1 METNK
6 TAEKRMSEEHILVC
20 ISASPSNARII
31 RTAAKMAEAFRCG
44 FTAIFVRT
52 PSDNKMSEKDKGRL
66 EYHMRLAKKLGAD
79 ISTVYGS
86 DISYQI
92 AEFARLSK
100 VTQIVIGRSAAGR
113 SHFWNKPSL
122 TERLAAT
129 APDIDIHI
137 IPDSDYL
144 SRRGRPS
151 LSAKIPLPTAKDIL
165 VSIVLLIAATL
176 VGFLFQKANIDQ
188 ENIITVYILGVLF
201 TSLVTK
207 SYICWILNS
216 LINVLLFNF
225 LFTEPRTSFMEY
237 DAGYTVTFIVML
249 IASLI
254 TGTLASK
261 LKEHAKLSAQSA
273 FRTKI
278 LFETN
283 QLLQKATDDEGV
295 ISITA
300 KQLIKLLDRDII
312 VYREA
317 DGEIISGEIFA
328 AHYPSENSDMLLDY
342 EKEAAKWVFDNR
354 RRAGCGTDV
363 YKNSCCLYLA
373 IRINNRVFGV
383 VGIYLKNS
391 SLDEFENSILL
402 SILGECALAV
412 ENIRNAK
419 EKEREAV
426 RAKNEQLRADLLRA
440 ISHDLRTPLTAISG
454 NAGYLLTCY
463 DKLDSQMRTQIFTDI
478 YNDSLWL
485 INLVE
490 NLLSI
495 TRLEE
500 GRMKLNVSCELVEE
514 VADEAIKHAV
524 RQNDSHRIVKRI
536 DDELLLAKMDGRL
549 IVQVIINLLDNALKY
564 TPDGS
569 EIVLSAQKSGELVY
583 ISVSDN
589 GNGIP
594 DRIKAQVFEMFYCG
608 ENKVSDSRRSL
619 GLGLAL
625 CKAIVNLHGGEITVE
640 DNVPRGSVFK
650 FSLPAGEVKISE

>member
-1 METNK
+1 M
-6 TAEKRMSEEHILVC
+6 
-20 ISASPSNARII
+20 
-31 RTAAKMAEAFRCG
+31 
-44 FTAIFVRT
+44 
-52 PSDNKMSEKDKGRL
+52 
-66 EYHMRLAKKLGAD
+66 
-79 ISTVYGS
+79 
-86 DISYQI
+86 
-92 AEFARLSK
+92 
-100 VTQIVIGRSAAGR
+100 
-113 SHFWNKPSL
+113 
-122 TERLAAT
+122 
-129 APDIDIHI
+129 
-137 IPDSDYL
+137 
-144 SRRGRPS
+144 
-151 LSAKIPLPTAKDIL
+151 PTAKDIF
-165 VSIVLLIAATL
+165 VSIILLIATTF
-176 VGFLFQKANIDQ
+176 VGFLFQKADIDQ
-188 ENIITVYILGVLF
+188 ENIITVYILGVLL

-216 LINVLLFNF
+216 LINVFLFNF
-225 LFTEPRTSFMEY
+225 LFTEPRMSFTEY

-312 VYREA
+312 VYRES
-317 DGEIISGEIFA
+317 GGKIISREIFA
-328 AHYPSENSDMLLDY
+328 AHYPSENSDMLSDY
-342 EKEAAKWVFDNR
+342 ENEAAKWVFDNK

-363 YKNSCCLYLA
+363 YKKSCCLYLA
-373 IRINNRVFGV
+373 IRINNKVFGV

-391 SLDEFENSILL
+391 SLDEFESSILL

-454 NAGYLLTCY
+454 NAAYLLTCY

-594 DRIKAQVFEMFYCG
+594 DRIKPQVFEMFYCG

-640 DNVPRGSVFK
+640 DNVPRGAVFK

>member
-1 METNK
+1 MGKNK
-6 TAEKRMSEEHILVC
+6 TAEEIMSEEHILVC
-20 ISASPSNARII
+20 ISASPTNARII
-31 RTAAKMAEAFRCG
+31 RTAAKMAQAFRCE

-52 PSDNKMSEKDKGRL
+52 PSYIKMSEKDKGRL
-66 EYHMRLAKKLGAD
+66 EYHMRLAKKLGAN
-79 ISTVYGS
+79 ITTVYGS

-122 TERLAAT
+122 TEQLAAT

-144 SRRGRPS
+144 SRHGRPY
-151 LSAKIPLPTAKDIL
+151 LSKKILLPTAKDIF
-165 VSIVLLIAATL
+165 VSIILLIATTF
-176 VGFLFQKANIDQ
+176 VGFLFQKADIDQ
-188 ENIITVYILGVLF
+188 ENIITVYILGVLL

-216 LINVLLFNF
+216 LINVFLFNF
-225 LFTEPRTSFMEY
+225 LFTEPRMSFTEY

-312 VYREA
+312 VYRES
-317 DGEIISGEIFA
+317 GGKIISREIFA
-328 AHYPSENSDMLLDY
+328 AHYPSENSDMLSDY
-342 EKEAAKWVFDNR
+342 ENEAAKWVFDNK

-373 IRINNRVFGV
+373 IRINNKVFGV

-454 NAGYLLTCY
+454 NAAYLLTCY

-524 RQNDSHRIVKRI
+524 RQNDTHRIIKKI
-536 DDELLLAKMDGRL
+536 DDELLLAKMDARL

-569 EIVLSAQKSGELVY
+569 EIVLSAQKSGKLVY

-594 DRIKAQVFEMFYCG
+594 DRIKPQVFEMFYCG

-625 CKAIVNLHGGEITVE
+625 CKAIVNLHGGEITVA
-640 DNVPRGSVFK
+640 DNVPSGAVFK
-650 FSLPAGEVKISE
+650 FCLPAGEVKISE

>member
-1 METNK
+1 MNK

-31 RTAAKMAEAFRCG
+31 RTAAKMVEAFRCG

-188 ENIITVYILGVLF
+188 ENIITVYILGVLL

-225 LFTEPRTSFMEY
+225 LFTEPRMSFMEY

-317 DGEIISGEIFA
+317 DGEITSGEIFA

-363 YKNSCCLYLA
+363 YKSSCCLYLA

-640 DNVPRGSVFK
+640 DNVPRGAVFK

>member
-1 METNK
+1 MGKNK
-6 TAEKRMSEEHILVC
+6 TAEEIMSEEHILVC
-20 ISASPSNARII
+20 ISASPTNARII
-31 RTAAKMAEAFRCG
+31 RTAAKMAQAFRCG

-52 PSDNKMSEKDKGRL
+52 PSYIKMSEKDKGRL
-66 EYHMRLAKKLGAD
+66 EYHMRLAKKLGAN
-79 ISTVYGS
+79 ITTVYGS

-122 TERLAAT
+122 TEQLAAT

-144 SRRGRPS
+144 SRHGRPY
-151 LSAKIPLPTAKDIL
+151 LSKKILLPTAKDIF
-165 VSIVLLIAATL
+165 VSIILLIATTF
-176 VGFLFQKANIDQ
+176 VGFLFQKADIDQ
-188 ENIITVYILGVLF
+188 ENIITVYILGVLL

-216 LINVLLFNF
+216 LINVFLFNF
-225 LFTEPRTSFMEY
+225 LFTEPRMSFTEY

-312 VYREA
+312 VYRES
-317 DGEIISGEIFA
+317 GGKIISREIFA
-328 AHYPSENSDMLLDY
+328 AHYPSENSDMLSDY
-342 EKEAAKWVFDNR
+342 ENEAAKWVFDNK

-363 YKNSCCLYLA
+363 YKKSCCLYLA
-373 IRINNRVFGV
+373 IRINNKVFGV

-391 SLDEFENSILL
+391 SLDEFESSILL

-454 NAGYLLTCY
+454 NAAYLLTCY

-594 DRIKAQVFEMFYCG
+594 DRIKPQVFEMFYCG

-640 DNVPRGSVFK
+640 DNVPRGAVFK

>member
-1 METNK
+1 
-6 TAEKRMSEEHILVC
+6 MSEEHILVC
-20 ISASPSNARII
+20 ISASPTNARII
-31 RTAAKMAEAFRCG
+31 RTAAKMAQAFRCG

-52 PSDNKMSEKDKGRL
+52 PSDIKMSEKDKGRL

-86 DISYQI
+86 DISCQI

-100 VTQIVIGRSAAGR
+100 VTQIVIGRSSAGR
-113 SHFWNKPSL
+113 RHFWSKPSL
-122 TERLAAT
+122 TERLAET

-144 SRRGRPS
+144 SRHGRPY
-151 LSAKIPLPTAKDIL
+151 LSKKILLPTAKDIF
-165 VSIVLLIAATL
+165 VSIILLIATTF

-188 ENIITVYILGVLF
+188 ENIITVYILGVLL

-216 LINVLLFNF
+216 LINVFLFNF
-225 LFTEPRTSFMEY
+225 LFTEPRMSFTEY

-312 VYREA
+312 VYRES
-317 DGEIISGEIFA
+317 GGKIISREIFA
-328 AHYPSENSDMLLDY
+328 ARYPSENNDMLLDY
-342 EKEAAKWVFDNR
+342 EKEAAKWVFDNK

-363 YKNSCCLYLA
+363 YKKSCCLYLA

-463 DKLDSQMRTQIFTDI
+463 EKLDSHMRTQIFTDI

-500 GRMKLNVSCELVEE
+500 GRMKLNISCELVEE

-524 RQNDSHRIVKRI
+524 RQNDSHRIVKKI
-536 DDELLLAKMDGRL
+536 DDELLLAKMDARL

-569 EIVLSAQKSGELVY
+569 EIVLSAQKSGEQVF

-594 DRIKAQVFEMFYCG
+594 DRIKSQVFEMFYCG
-608 ENKVSDSRRSL
+608 ENRVSDSRRSL

-625 CKAIVNLHGGEITVE
+625 CKAIVNLHGGEIKVE
-640 DNVPRGSVFK
+640 DNVPSGAVFK

>member
-1 METNK
+1 MNN

-188 ENIITVYILGVLF
+188 ENIITVYILGVLL

-225 LFTEPRTSFMEY
+225 LFTEPRMSFMEY

-317 DGEIISGEIFA
+317 DGEITSGEIFA

-463 DKLDSQMRTQIFTDI
+463 DKLDSQMWTQIFTDI

-536 DDELLLAKMDGRL
+536 DDELLLAKMDARL

-640 DNVPRGSVFK
+640 DNVPRGAVFK

>member
-1 METNK
+1 MGKNK
-6 TAEKRMSEEHILVC
+6 TAEEIMSEEHILVC
-20 ISASPSNARII
+20 ISASPTNARII
-31 RTAAKMAEAFRCG
+31 RTAAKMAQAFRCG

-52 PSDNKMSEKDKGRL
+52 PSYIKMSEKDKGRL
-66 EYHMRLAKKLGAD
+66 EYHMRLAKKLGAN
-79 ISTVYGS
+79 ITTVYGS

-122 TERLAAT
+122 TEQLAAT

-144 SRRGRPS
+144 SRHGRPY
-151 LSAKIPLPTAKDIL
+151 LSKKILLPTAKDIF
-165 VSIVLLIAATL
+165 VSIILLIATTF

-188 ENIITVYILGVLF
+188 ENIITVYILGVLL

-216 LINVLLFNF
+216 LINVFLFNF
-225 LFTEPRTSFMEY
+225 LFTEPRMSFTEY

-312 VYREA
+312 VYRES
-317 DGEIISGEIFA
+317 GGKIISREIFA
-328 AHYPSENSDMLLDY
+328 AHYPSENSDMLSDY
-342 EKEAAKWVFDNR
+342 ENEAAKWVFDNK

-373 IRINNRVFGV
+373 IRINNKVFGV

-391 SLDEFENSILL
+391 SLDEFESSILL

-454 NAGYLLTCY
+454 NAAYLLTCY

-524 RQNDSHRIVKRI
+524 RQNDTHRIIKKI
-536 DDELLLAKMDGRL
+536 DDELLLAKMDARL

-569 EIVLSAQKSGELVY
+569 EIVLSAQKSGKLVY

-594 DRIKAQVFEMFYCG
+594 DRIKPQVFEMFYCG

-640 DNVPRGSVFK
+640 DNVPSGAVFK
-650 FSLPAGEVKISE
+650 FCLPAGEVKISE

>member
-1 METNK
+1 MEINK

-113 SHFWNKPSL
+113 SHFWNNPSL

-165 VSIVLLIAATL
+165 VSVVLLIAATL
-176 VGFLFQKANIDQ
+176 VGFLFQNANIDQ
-188 ENIITVYILGVLF
+188 ENIITVYILGVLL

-225 LFTEPRTSFMEY
+225 LFTEPRMSFMEY

-312 VYREA
+312 VYRES
-317 DGEIISGEIFA
+317 GGKIISREIFA
-328 AHYPSENSDMLLDY
+328 ARYPSENSDMLSDY
-342 EKEAAKWVFDNR
+342 EKEAAKWVFDNK

-363 YKNSCCLYLA
+363 YKKSCCLYLA

-402 SILGECALAV
+402 SILGECALAA

-514 VADEAIKHAV
+514 VVDEAIKHAV

-536 DDELLLAKMDGRL
+536 DDELLLVKMDARL

-564 TPDGS
+564 TPDDS

-640 DNVPRGSVFK
+640 DNVPRGAVFK

>member
-1 METNK
+1 M
-6 TAEKRMSEEHILVC
+6 
-20 ISASPSNARII
+20 
-31 RTAAKMAEAFRCG
+31 
-44 FTAIFVRT
+44 
-52 PSDNKMSEKDKGRL
+52 
-66 EYHMRLAKKLGAD
+66 
-79 ISTVYGS
+79 
-86 DISYQI
+86 
-92 AEFARLSK
+92 
-100 VTQIVIGRSAAGR
+100 
-113 SHFWNKPSL
+113 
-122 TERLAAT
+122 
-129 APDIDIHI
+129 
-137 IPDSDYL
+137 
-144 SRRGRPS
+144 
-151 LSAKIPLPTAKDIL
+151 
-165 VSIVLLIAATL
+165 
-176 VGFLFQKANIDQ
+176 
-188 ENIITVYILGVLF
+188 
-201 TSLVTK
+201 
-207 SYICWILNS
+207 
-216 LINVLLFNF
+216 
-225 LFTEPRTSFMEY
+225 
-237 DAGYTVTFIVML
+237 
-249 IASLI
+249 
-254 TGTLASK
+254 
-261 LKEHAKLSAQSA
+261 
-273 FRTKI
+273 
-278 LFETN
+278 
-283 QLLQKATDDEGV
+283 
-295 ISITA
+295 
-300 KQLIKLLDRDII
+300 
-312 VYREA
+312 
-317 DGEIISGEIFA
+317 
-328 AHYPSENSDMLLDY
+328 
-342 EKEAAKWVFDNR
+342 
-354 RRAGCGTDV
+354 
-363 YKNSCCLYLA
+363 
-373 IRINNRVFGV
+373 
-383 VGIYLKNS
+383 KNS

-402 SILGECALAV
+402 SILGECALAA

-440 ISHDLRTPLTAISG
+440 VSHDLRTPLTAVSG
-454 NAGYLLTCY
+454 KAGYLLTCY
-463 DKLDSQMRTQIFTDI
+463 HRLDSQMRTQIFTDI

-536 DDELLLAKMDGRL
+536 DDELLLAKMDARL

-640 DNVPRGSVFK
+640 DNVPRGAVFK

>member
-1 METNK
+1 
-6 TAEKRMSEEHILVC
+6 MSEEHILVC
-20 ISASPSNARII
+20 ISASPTNARII
-31 RTAAKMAEAFRCG
+31 RTAAKMAQAFRCG

-52 PSDNKMSEKDKGRL
+52 PSYIKMSEKDKGRL
-66 EYHMRLAKKLGAD
+66 EYHMRLAKKLGAN
-79 ISTVYGS
+79 ITTVYGS

-122 TERLAAT
+122 TEQLAAT

-144 SRRGRPS
+144 SRHGRPY
-151 LSAKIPLPTAKDIL
+151 LSKKILLPTAKDIF
-165 VSIVLLIAATL
+165 VSIILLIATTF
-176 VGFLFQKANIDQ
+176 VGFLFQKADIDQ

-283 QLLQKATDDEGV
+283 QLLQKTTDDEGV

-317 DGEIISGEIFA
+317 DGEITSGEIFA

-373 IRINNRVFGV
+373 IRINDRVFGV

-402 SILGECALAV
+402 SILGECALAA

-463 DKLDSQMRTQIFTDI
+463 DKLDSQMRTRIFTDI

-524 RQNDSHRIVKRI
+524 RQNDTHRIIKKI
-536 DDELLLAKMDGRL
+536 DDELLLAKMDARL

-569 EIVLSAQKSGELVY
+569 EIVLSAQKSGKLVY

-594 DRIKAQVFEMFYCG
+594 DRIKPQVFEMFYCG

-640 DNVPRGSVFK
+640 DNVPSGAVFK
-650 FSLPAGEVKISE
+650 FCLPAGEVKISE

>member
-1 METNK
+1 MNK

-188 ENIITVYILGVLF
+188 ENIITVYILGVLL

-225 LFTEPRTSFMEY
+225 LFTEPRMSFMEY

-283 QLLQKATDDEGV
+283 QLLQKATDDEGA

-317 DGEIISGEIFA
+317 DGEITFGEIFA

-402 SILGECALAV
+402 SILGECALAA

-594 DRIKAQVFEMFYCG
+594 DRIKPQVFEMFYCG

-640 DNVPRGSVFK
+640 DNVPRGAVFK

>member
-1 METNK
+1 MNK

-113 SHFWNKPSL
+113 SHFWNNPSL

-283 QLLQKATDDEGV
+283 QLLQKTTDDEGV

-317 DGEIISGEIFA
+317 DGEITSGEIFA

-536 DDELLLAKMDGRL
+536 DDELLLAKMDARL

-594 DRIKAQVFEMFYCG
+594 DRIKPQVFEMFYCG

-640 DNVPRGSVFK
+640 DNVPRGAVFK

>member
-1 METNK
+1 MNK

-31 RTAAKMAEAFRCG
+31 RTAAKMVEAFRCG

-52 PSDNKMSEKDKGRL
+52 PSDDKMSEKDKGRL

-188 ENIITVYILGVLF
+188 ENIITVYILGVLL

-216 LINVLLFNF
+216 LINVFLFNF

-317 DGEIISGEIFA
+317 DGEITSGEIFA

-402 SILGECALAV
+402 SILGECALAA

-536 DDELLLAKMDGRL
+536 DDELLLAKMDARL

-640 DNVPRGSVFK
+640 DNVPRGAVFK

>member
-1 METNK
+1 
-6 TAEKRMSEEHILVC
+6 MSEEHILVC
-20 ISASPSNARII
+20 ISASPTNARII
-31 RTAAKMAEAFRCG
+31 RTAAKMAQAFRCG

-52 PSDNKMSEKDKGRL
+52 PSYIKMSEKDKGRL
-66 EYHMRLAKKLGAD
+66 EYHMRLAKKLGAN
-79 ISTVYGS
+79 ITTVYGS

-122 TERLAAT
+122 TEQLAAT

-144 SRRGRPS
+144 SRHGRPY
-151 LSAKIPLPTAKDIL
+151 LSKKILLPTAKDIF
-165 VSIVLLIAATL
+165 VSIILLIATTF
-176 VGFLFQKANIDQ
+176 VGFLFQKADIDQ
-188 ENIITVYILGVLF
+188 ENIITVYILGVLL

-216 LINVLLFNF
+216 LINVFLFNF
-225 LFTEPRTSFMEY
+225 LFTEPRMSFTEY

-312 VYREA
+312 VYRES
-317 DGEIISGEIFA
+317 GGKIISREIFA
-328 AHYPSENSDMLLDY
+328 AHYPSENSDMLSDY
-342 EKEAAKWVFDNR
+342 ENEAAKWVFDNK

-373 IRINNRVFGV
+373 IRINNKVFGV

-391 SLDEFENSILL
+391 SLDEFESSILL

-454 NAGYLLTCY
+454 NAAYLLTCY

-524 RQNDSHRIVKRI
+524 RQNDTHRIIKKI
-536 DDELLLAKMDGRL
+536 DDELLLAKMDARL

-569 EIVLSAQKSGELVY
+569 EIVLSAQKSGKLVY

-594 DRIKAQVFEMFYCG
+594 DRIKPQVFEMFYCG

-640 DNVPRGSVFK
+640 DNVPSGAVFK
-650 FSLPAGEVKISE
+650 FCLPAGEVKISE

>member
-1 METNK
+1 
-6 TAEKRMSEEHILVC
+6 MSEEHILVC
-20 ISASPSNARII
+20 ISASPTNARII
-31 RTAAKMAEAFRCG
+31 RTAAKMAQAFRCE

-52 PSDNKMSEKDKGRL
+52 PSYIKMSEKDKGRL
-66 EYHMRLAKKLGAD
+66 EYHMRLAKKLGAN
-79 ISTVYGS
+79 ITTVYGS

-122 TERLAAT
+122 TEQLAAT

-144 SRRGRPS
+144 SRHGRPY
-151 LSAKIPLPTAKDIL
+151 LSKKILLPTAKDIF
-165 VSIVLLIAATL
+165 VSIILLIATTF
-176 VGFLFQKANIDQ
+176 VGFLFQKADIDQ
-188 ENIITVYILGVLF
+188 ENIITVYILGVLL

-216 LINVLLFNF
+216 LINVFLFNF
-225 LFTEPRTSFMEY
+225 LFTEPRMSFTEY

-312 VYREA
+312 VYRES
-317 DGEIISGEIFA
+317 GGKIISREIFA
-328 AHYPSENSDMLLDY
+328 AHYPSENSDMLSDY
-342 EKEAAKWVFDNR
+342 ENEAAKWVFDNK

-373 IRINNRVFGV
+373 IRINNKVFGV

-454 NAGYLLTCY
+454 NAAYLLTCY

-524 RQNDSHRIVKRI
+524 RQNDTHRIIKKI
-536 DDELLLAKMDGRL
+536 DDELLLAKMDARL

-569 EIVLSAQKSGELVY
+569 EIVLSAQKSGKLVY

-594 DRIKAQVFEMFYCG
+594 DRIKPQVFEMFYCG

-625 CKAIVNLHGGEITVE
+625 CKAIVNLHGGEITVA
-640 DNVPRGSVFK
+640 DNVPSGAVFK
-650 FSLPAGEVKISE
+650 FCLPAGEVKISE

>member
-1 METNK
+1 
-6 TAEKRMSEEHILVC
+6 MSEEHILVC
-20 ISASPSNARII
+20 ISASPTNARII
-31 RTAAKMAEAFRCG
+31 RTAAKMAQAFRCG

-52 PSDNKMSEKDKGRL
+52 PSYIKMSEKDKGRL
-66 EYHMRLAKKLGAD
+66 EYHMRLAKKLGAN
-79 ISTVYGS
+79 ITTVYGS

-122 TERLAAT
+122 TEQLAAT

-144 SRRGRPS
+144 SRHGRPY
-151 LSAKIPLPTAKDIL
+151 LSKKILLPTAKDIF
-165 VSIVLLIAATL
+165 VSIILLIATTF
-176 VGFLFQKANIDQ
+176 VGFLFQKADIDQ
-188 ENIITVYILGVLF
+188 ENIITVYILGVLL

-216 LINVLLFNF
+216 LINVFLFNF
-225 LFTEPRTSFMEY
+225 LFTEPRMSFTEY

-312 VYREA
+312 VYRES
-317 DGEIISGEIFA
+317 GGKIISREIFA

-342 EKEAAKWVFDNR
+342 ENEAAKWVFDNK

-373 IRINNRVFGV
+373 IRINNKVFGV

-391 SLDEFENSILL
+391 SLDEFESSILL

-463 DKLDSQMRTQIFTDI
+463 EKLDSQMRTRIFTDI

-524 RQNDSHRIVKRI
+524 RQNDTHRIIKKI
-536 DDELLLAKMDGRL
+536 DDELLLAKMDARL

-569 EIVLSAQKSGELVY
+569 EIVLSAQKSGKLVY

-594 DRIKAQVFEMFYCG
+594 DRIKPQVFEMFYCG

-640 DNVPRGSVFK
+640 DNVPSGAVFK
-650 FSLPAGEVKISE
+650 FCLPAGEVKISE

>member
-1 METNK
+1 MGKNK
-6 TAEKRMSEEHILVC
+6 TAEEIMSEEHILVC
-20 ISASPSNARII
+20 ISASPTNARII
-31 RTAAKMAEAFRCG
+31 RTAAKMAQAFRCG

-52 PSDNKMSEKDKGRL
+52 PSYIKMSEKDKGRL
-66 EYHMRLAKKLGAD
+66 EYHMRLAKKLGAN
-79 ISTVYGS
+79 ITTVYGS

-122 TERLAAT
+122 TEQLAAT

-144 SRRGRPS
+144 SRHGRPY
-151 LSAKIPLPTAKDIL
+151 LSKKILLPTAKDIF
-165 VSIVLLIAATL
+165 VSIILLIATTF
-176 VGFLFQKANIDQ
+176 VGFLFQKADIDQ
-188 ENIITVYILGVLF
+188 ENIITVYILGVLL

-216 LINVLLFNF
+216 LINVFLFNF
-225 LFTEPRTSFMEY
+225 LFTEPRMSFTEY

-312 VYREA
+312 VYRES
-317 DGEIISGEIFA
+317 GGKIISREIFA
-328 AHYPSENSDMLLDY
+328 AHYPSENSDMLSDY
-342 EKEAAKWVFDNR
+342 ENEAAKWVFDNK

-363 YKNSCCLYLA
+363 YKKSCCLYLA
-373 IRINNRVFGV
+373 IRINNKVFGV

-463 DKLDSQMRTQIFTDI
+463 DKLDSQMRTRIFTDI

-524 RQNDSHRIVKRI
+524 RQNDTHRIIKKI
-536 DDELLLAKMDGRL
+536 DDELLLAKMDARL

-569 EIVLSAQKSGELVY
+569 EIVLSAQKSGKLVY

-594 DRIKAQVFEMFYCG
+594 DRIKPQVFEMFYCG

-640 DNVPRGSVFK
+640 DNVPSGAVFK
-650 FSLPAGEVKISE
+650 FCLPAGEVKISE

>member
-1 METNK
+1 
-6 TAEKRMSEEHILVC
+6 MSEEHILVC
-20 ISASPSNARII
+20 ISASPTNARII
-31 RTAAKMAEAFRCG
+31 RTAAKMAQAFRCG

-52 PSDNKMSEKDKGRL
+52 PSYIKMSEKDKGRL
-66 EYHMRLAKKLGAD
+66 EYHMRLAKKLGAN
-79 ISTVYGS
+79 ITTVYGS

-122 TERLAAT
+122 TEQLAAT

-144 SRRGRPS
+144 SRHGRPY
-151 LSAKIPLPTAKDIL
+151 LSKKILLPTAKDIF
-165 VSIVLLIAATL
+165 VSIILLIATTF
-176 VGFLFQKANIDQ
+176 VGFLFQKADIDQ
-188 ENIITVYILGVLF
+188 ENIITVYILGVLL

-216 LINVLLFNF
+216 LINVFLFNF
-225 LFTEPRTSFMEY
+225 LFTEPRMSFTEY

-312 VYREA
+312 VYRES
-317 DGEIISGEIFA
+317 GGKIISREIFA
-328 AHYPSENSDMLLDY
+328 ARYPSENSDMLLDY
-342 EKEAAKWVFDNR
+342 EKEAAKWVFDNK

-363 YKNSCCLYLA
+363 YKKSCCLYLA

-463 DKLDSQMRTQIFTDI
+463 EKLDSQMRTQIFTDI

-500 GRMKLNVSCELVEE
+500 GRMNLNISCELVEE

-524 RQNDSHRIVKRI
+524 RQNDSHRIVKKI
-536 DDELLLAKMDGRL
+536 DDELLLAKMDARL

-569 EIVLSAQKSGELVY
+569 EIVLSAQKSGEQVF

-594 DRIKAQVFEMFYCG
+594 DRIKPQVFEMFYCG
-608 ENKVSDSRRSL
+608 ENRVSDSRRSL

-625 CKAIVNLHGGEITVE
+625 CKAIVNLHGGEIKVE
-640 DNVPRGSVFK
+640 DNVPSGAVFK

>member
-1 METNK
+1 MNK

-31 RTAAKMAEAFRCG
+31 RTAAKMAQAFRCG

-52 PSDNKMSEKDKGRL
+52 PSYIKMSEKDKGRL
-66 EYHMRLAKKLGAD
+66 EYHMRLAKKLGAN
-79 ISTVYGS
+79 ITTVYGS

-122 TERLAAT
+122 TEQLAAT

-144 SRRGRPS
+144 SRHGRPY
-151 LSAKIPLPTAKDIL
+151 LSKKILLPTAKDIF
-165 VSIVLLIAATL
+165 VSIILLIATTF
-176 VGFLFQKANIDQ
+176 VGFLFQKADIDQ
-188 ENIITVYILGVLF
+188 ENIITVYILGVLL

-216 LINVLLFNF
+216 LINVFLFNF
-225 LFTEPRTSFMEY
+225 LFTEPRMSFTEY

-312 VYREA
+312 VYRES
-317 DGEIISGEIFA
+317 GGKIISREIFA
-328 AHYPSENSDMLLDY
+328 AHYPSENSDMLSDY
-342 EKEAAKWVFDNR
+342 ENEAAKWVFDNK

-373 IRINNRVFGV
+373 IRINNKVFGV

-536 DDELLLAKMDGRL
+536 DDELLLAKMDARL

-640 DNVPRGSVFK
+640 DNVPRGAVFK

>member
-1 METNK
+1 MNK

-188 ENIITVYILGVLF
+188 ENIITVYILGVLL

-225 LFTEPRTSFMEY
+225 LFTEPRMSFMEY

-283 QLLQKATDDEGV
+283 QLLQKTTDDEGV

-317 DGEIISGEIFA
+317 DGEITSGEIFA

-373 IRINNRVFGV
+373 IRINDRVFGV

-402 SILGECALAV
+402 SILGECALAA

-536 DDELLLAKMDGRL
+536 DDELLLAKMDARL

>member
-1 METNK
+1 MEKNK
-6 TAEKRMSEEHILVC
+6 TAEEIMSEEHILVC
-20 ISASPSNARII
+20 ISASPTNARII
-31 RTAAKMAEAFRCG
+31 RTAAKMAQAFRCG
-44 FTAIFVRT
+44 FTAIFVQT
-52 PSDNKMSEKDKGRL
+52 PSDIKMSEKDKGRL

-79 ISTVYGS
+79 IATVYGS
-86 DISYQI
+86 DISCQI

-100 VTQIVIGRSAAGR
+100 VTQIVIGRSSAGR
-113 SHFWNKPSL
+113 RHFWSKPSL
-122 TERLAAT
+122 TERLAET

-144 SRRGRPS
+144 SRHGRPY
-151 LSAKIPLPTAKDIL
+151 LSKKILLPTAKDIF
-165 VSIVLLIAATL
+165 VSIILLIATTF

-188 ENIITVYILGVLF
+188 ENIITVYILGVLL

-216 LINVLLFNF
+216 LINVFLFNF
-225 LFTEPRTSFMEY
+225 LFTEPRMSFTEY

-312 VYREA
+312 VYRES
-317 DGEIISGEIFA
+317 GGKIISREIFA
-328 AHYPSENSDMLLDY
+328 ARYPSENSDMLLDY
-342 EKEAAKWVFDNR
+342 EKEAAKWVFDNK

-363 YKNSCCLYLA
+363 YKKSCCLYLA

-463 DKLDSQMRTQIFTDI
+463 EKLDSQMRTQIFTDI

-500 GRMKLNVSCELVEE
+500 GRMNLNISCELVEE

-524 RQNDSHRIVKRI
+524 RQNDSHRIVKKI
-536 DDELLLAKMDGRL
+536 DDELLLAKMDARL

-569 EIVLSAQKSGELVY
+569 EIVLSAQKSGEQVF

-594 DRIKAQVFEMFYCG
+594 DRIKPQVFEMFYCG
-608 ENKVSDSRRSL
+608 ENRVSDSRRSL

-625 CKAIVNLHGGEITVE
+625 CKAIVNLHGGEIKVE
-640 DNVPRGSVFK
+640 DNVPSGAVFK

>member
-1 METNK
+1 MNK

-113 SHFWNKPSL
+113 SHFWNNPSL

-188 ENIITVYILGVLF
+188 ENIITVYILGVLL

-317 DGEIISGEIFA
+317 DGEITSGEIFA

-373 IRINNRVFGV
+373 IRINDRVFGV

-536 DDELLLAKMDGRL
+536 DDELLLAKMDARL

-594 DRIKAQVFEMFYCG
+594 DRIKPQVFEMFYCG

-640 DNVPRGSVFK
+640 DNVPRGAVFK

>member
-1 METNK
+1 
-6 TAEKRMSEEHILVC
+6 MSEEHILVC
-20 ISASPSNARII
+20 ISASPTNARII
-31 RTAAKMAEAFRCG
+31 RTAAKMAQAFRCG

-52 PSDNKMSEKDKGRL
+52 PSYIKMSEKDKGRL
-66 EYHMRLAKKLGAD
+66 EYHMRLAKKLGAN
-79 ISTVYGS
+79 ITTVYGS

-122 TERLAAT
+122 TEQLAAT

-144 SRRGRPS
+144 SRHGRPY
-151 LSAKIPLPTAKDIL
+151 LSKKILLPTAKDIF
-165 VSIVLLIAATL
+165 VSIILLIATTF

-188 ENIITVYILGVLF
+188 ENIITVYILGVLL

-216 LINVLLFNF
+216 LINVFLFNF
-225 LFTEPRTSFMEY
+225 LFTEPRMSFTEY

-312 VYREA
+312 VYRES
-317 DGEIISGEIFA
+317 GGKIISREIFA
-328 AHYPSENSDMLLDY
+328 AHYPSENSDMLSDY
-342 EKEAAKWVFDNR
+342 ENEAAKWVFDNK

-363 YKNSCCLYLA
+363 YKKSCCLYLA
-373 IRINNRVFGV
+373 IRINNKVFGV

-391 SLDEFENSILL
+391 SLDEFESSILL

-454 NAGYLLTCY
+454 NAAYLLTCY

-524 RQNDSHRIVKRI
+524 RQNDTHRIIKKI
-536 DDELLLAKMDGRL
+536 DDELLLAKMDARL

-569 EIVLSAQKSGELVY
+569 EIVLSAQKSGKLVY

-594 DRIKAQVFEMFYCG
+594 DRIKPQVFEMFYCG
-608 ENKVSDSRRSL
+608 ENRVSDSRRSL

-640 DNVPRGSVFK
+640 DNVPSGAVFK
-650 FSLPAGEVKISE
+650 FCLPAGEVKISE

>member
-1 METNK
+1 MNK

-188 ENIITVYILGVLF
+188 ENIITVYILGVLL

-225 LFTEPRTSFMEY
+225 LFTEPRMSFMEY

-402 SILGECALAV
+402 SILGECALAA

-640 DNVPRGSVFK
+640 DNVPRGAVFK

>member
-1 METNK
+1 
-6 TAEKRMSEEHILVC
+6 MSEEHILVC
-20 ISASPSNARII
+20 ISASPTNARII
-31 RTAAKMAEAFRCG
+31 RTAAKMAQAFRCG
-44 FTAIFVRT
+44 FTAIFVQT
-52 PSDNKMSEKDKGRL
+52 PSDIKMSEKDKGRL

-79 ISTVYGS
+79 IATVYGS
-86 DISYQI
+86 DISCQI

-100 VTQIVIGRSAAGR
+100 VTQIVIGRSSAGR
-113 SHFWNKPSL
+113 RHFWSKPSL
-122 TERLAAT
+122 TERLAET

-144 SRRGRPS
+144 SRHGRPY
-151 LSAKIPLPTAKDIL
+151 LSKKILLPTAKDIF
-165 VSIVLLIAATL
+165 VSIILLIATTF

-188 ENIITVYILGVLF
+188 ENIITVYILGVLL

-216 LINVLLFNF
+216 LINVFLFNF
-225 LFTEPRTSFMEY
+225 LFTEPRMSFTEY

-312 VYREA
+312 VYRES
-317 DGEIISGEIFA
+317 GGKIISREIFA
-328 AHYPSENSDMLLDY
+328 ARYPSENNDMLSDY
-342 EKEAAKWVFDNR
+342 EKEAAKWVFDNK

-363 YKNSCCLYLA
+363 YKKSCCLYLA

-463 DKLDSQMRTQIFTDI
+463 EKLDSHMRTQIFTDI

-500 GRMKLNVSCELVEE
+500 GRMKLNISCELVEE

-524 RQNDSHRIVKRI
+524 RQNDSHRIVKKI
-536 DDELLLAKMDGRL
+536 DDELLLAKMDARL

-608 ENKVSDSRRSL
+608 ENRVSDSRRSL

-625 CKAIVNLHGGEITVE
+625 CKAIVNLHGGEIKVE
-640 DNVPRGSVFK
+640 DNVPSGAVFK